1 MVSASSY
8 ALTNIFSRVAISSAD
23 PLVAPVFRVL
33 PTLAISWGQVLGSRA
48 RRRFRPVIERGVYPV
63 LFLGGTLTAAGTV
76 GFFFAL
82 RQGGVVL
89 TAPVL
94 ATGILWGAII
104 AALFLRE
111 PLPGR
116 MLLGILVAAGGVG
129 LLGFA
134 RSLGGGAPGG
144 SLLAIPLALI
154 PAVGWAAAS
163 NCTRYALVR
172 GVDKYQSVAISQ
184 GWGLIMLVAFLFLAG
199 RGELLA
205 SVGWEGI
212 WPLLLAGLLTAAAQ
226 ITLAQALTLTT
237 VASVHTINGAN
248 PVFSA
253 VLAWLLLDETLT
265 LLMVAGIAVTVV
277 GVVYAQLSKV
287 EMRESEGL

>member
-1 MVSASSY
+1 MVSATSY
-8 ALTNIFSRVAISSAD
+8 ALTNIFSRVAVTTAD
-23 PLVAPVFRVL
+23 PLVAPVFRVI

-48 RRRFRPVIERGVYPV
+48 RRRPRPDVGRRVYLI
-63 LFLGGTLTAAGTV
+63 LFVGGTLTSAGTV
-76 GFFFAL
+76 GFFYAL
-82 RQGGVVL
+82 REGGVVL

-94 ATGILWGAII
+94 ATGILWGALI
-104 AALFLRE
+104 AAVFLRE
-111 PLPGR
+111 PLTAR
-116 MLLGILVAAGGVG
+116 MMAGILVAAGGVG
-129 LLGFA
+129 LLGYA
-134 RSLGGGAPGG
+134 RAIDTGGAEV

-163 NCTRYALVR
+163 TCTRYALVR
-172 GVDKYQSVAISQ
+172 GVDKYQTVAISQ
-184 GWGLIMLVAFLFLAG
+184 GWGLVALVLFLLMIG
-199 RGELLA
+199 RQSLLV

-248 PVFSA
+248 PVISA
-253 VLAWLLLDETLT
+253 IMAWLLLAEVLT

-287 EMRESEGL
+287 VRTEAQ